1 MYRWGHFFHAEN
13 NICARPLRTG
23 RVLAVLLRD
32 RNISK
37 KKKLL
42 FVDPRTFK
50 VIDVVKE
57 YESRGSM

>member
-13 NICARPLRTG
+13 NIWARPLRTG

-37 KKKLL
+37 KEKLF

-50 VIDVVKE
+50 GIDVKE
-57 YESRGSM
+57 YESRGSV